1 MIGFGRSQFSP
12 YQASWIFYYWHTH
25 CASHYFVNYA
35 MTVTFISRSSIS
47 CRLLSYII
55 QIRFIQLQQNTTNHV
70 CKSIFV
76 FAIIVQSDVPI
87 TLFLVNGA
95 VKLIPVVIQLFQQ
108 TGLEISIRFLQTIVL
123 HRIVIHVVITH
134 VNDNFFQV
142 FYQLIHRTPG
152 FLPKCGTMLQIQIII
167 KL

>member
-12 YQASWIFYYWHTH
+12 DEASWKFYYWHAH

-35 MTVTFISRSSIS
+35 MTVSFISSIS
-47 CRLLSYII
+47 CRFLNYII

-70 CKSIFV
+70 CNAIFV
-76 FAIIVQSDVPI
+76 FAIIVQSHVPI
-87 TLFLVNGA
+87 TLFLVNGS
-95 VKLIPVVIQLFQQ
+95 VKLIPVAIQLFQQ
-108 TGLEISIRFLQTIVL
+108 RGLEISIRFLQTIVL